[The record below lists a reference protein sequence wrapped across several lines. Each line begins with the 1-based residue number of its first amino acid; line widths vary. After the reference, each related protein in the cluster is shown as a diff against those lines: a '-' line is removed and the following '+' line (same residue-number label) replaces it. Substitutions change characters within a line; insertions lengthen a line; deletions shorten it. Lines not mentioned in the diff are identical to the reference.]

1 MDLVLYPRVSTRK
14 QAKKELSIPEQI
26 REMRAYCAQHGHSE
40 VKIYPEKGASARD
53 DKRPVF
59 RQMIEDLLSGAVKV
73 QGILVYDRSR
83 FFRDLF
89 QAKYYEEKLK
99 KKGIQVLSVT
109 LPTENLDAP
118 FANAFKNFQD
128 TVNQLQSDM
137 NALYTLGGMKANA
150 RKGFFNG
157 GTPPYGYRV
166 QKLQDEKGNIKSKLE
181 ICQEEEGVVQTIFSL
196 YAQGRGA
203 KKVAILLNEEGFRTR
218 QGRKWTKDRVLAI
231 LSNSV
236 YKGEYIFN
244 CRDSKTGQEKPE
256 KERIRVRVDPIVDE
270 EIFDLAQE
278 IRKQNAPEVTNPAVS
293 SSPTLLTP
301 LLKCGLCGDSMTL
314 ETAKSGR
321 YRYYNCQNF
330 LRRKSCP
337 GLRIPMK
344 MLDKEA
350 LEHLTERLFSLRRL
364 ALLVREFAKD
374 MRGQAKRT
382 KGQEVAIHSAIRDNE
397 RKLENIYSLIEQG
410 RVSKSNLDE
419 RIAQRRNKIR
429 LLQTKLYQ
437 LREQRSFSLPPHVF
451 SASFLEKFRSKLRKA
466 LYSDPRLAKTYLKFF
481 LTKILVRGRNVTLV
495 GKKDILTHAII
506 ANDQENLAAVP
517 TAGGTWLPGLD
528 SNRHVDEVGLIPEIM
543 ASDKSSTFSDKK
555 TPHWSVDLYSQI
567 LAHVGSILIIHRD
580 FIKGIL
586 NTFRQ
591 FRQNPGLE
599 SFDII

>member
-1 MDLVLYPRVSTRK
+1 MYLVLYPRVSTRK

-59 RQMIEDLLSGAVKV
+59 RQMIEDLLSGAVKA

-83 FFRDLF
+83 FFRNLF

-109 LPTENLDAP
+109 LPTENLEDP

-137 NALYTLGGMKANA
+137 NGLYTLGGMKANA

-157 GTPPYGYRV
+157 GTPPYGFRV

-244 CRDSKTGQEKPE
+244 CHDSKTGQEKPE
-256 KERIRVRVDPIVDE
+256 KERIRVPVDPIVDK
-270 EIFDLAQE
+270 EIFHLAQE

-301 LLKCGLCGDSMTL
+301 LLRCPHCGSTMTL
-314 ETAKSGR
+314 ETAKSGC
-321 YRYYNCQNF
+321 YRYYNCRNF
-330 LRRKSCP
+330 LRGKSCP

-344 MLDKEA
+344 MLDKEVP
-350 LEHLTERLFSLRRL
+350 EHLTEKLFSLKRL
-364 ALLVREFAKD
+364 ALLIREFAKD

-382 KGQEVAIHSAIRDNE
+382 KEREVAIHSAIRDNE

-410 RVSKSNLDE
+410 RVSESNLDE

-429 LLQTKLYQ
+429 LLQTKLDQ
-437 LREQRSFSLPPHVF
+437 LREQRGFSLPPHVF

-481 LTKILVRGRNVTLV
+481 LTKIVIHGRNVTLV
-495 GKKDILTHAII
+495 GRKDILTRAII

-517 TAGGTWLPGLD
+517 TAGGTWLPGQD
-528 SNRHVDEVGLIPEIM
+528 SN
-543 ASDKSSTFSDKK
+543 
-555 TPHWSVDLYSQI
+555 
-567 LAHVGSILIIHRD
+567 
-580 FIKGIL
+580 
-586 NTFRQ
+586 
-591 FRQNPGLE
+591 
-599 SFDII
+599 